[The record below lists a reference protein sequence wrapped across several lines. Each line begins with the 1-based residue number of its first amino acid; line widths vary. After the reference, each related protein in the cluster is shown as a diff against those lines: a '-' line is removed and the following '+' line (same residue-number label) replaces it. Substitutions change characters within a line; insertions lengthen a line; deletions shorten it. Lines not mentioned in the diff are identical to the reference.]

1 MEQIIAGEPSVWH
14 SPFKTFTVFA
24 VTYPYF
30 RTHMSRFLF
39 LICFIAL
46 VIPAQAQD
54 EEERLTFSGKVYQQD
69 SLQPLAS
76 AYIIIKK
83 SEGGTVTDG
92 QGRFTLYVKPSD
104 TILVTYTG
112 FEPQTIPISNLTA
125 FQKGSELYLRIYMKP
140 LIVKLRSA
148 VVVAIRPVEAK
159 KTDQAFFEGQIKR
172 YTVKPTLS
180 MNGGLAL
187 EGGLSALLMP
197 FTRKGKEMIKFEQMY
212 LRMETERV
220 VNKRFNDDLV
230 HDLTGMDYADIPAF
244 KKFCGFSNEFVL
256 ASNDYDFYLAIRK
269 AYDRYLFSRFGIRE
283 QNK

>member
-1 MEQIIAGEPSVWH
+1 MV
-14 SPFKTFTVFA
+14 
-24 VTYPYF
+24 
-30 RTHMSRFLF
+30 RLLF
-39 LICFIAL
+39 LLFFISL
-46 VIPAQAQD
+46 SSSLLAQD
-54 EEERLTFSGKVYQQD
+54 EEERLHFTGKVYQQD

-76 AYIIIKK
+76 AYVIIKK
-83 SEGGTVTDG
+83 SEGGTITDG
-92 QGRFTLYVKPSD
+92 QGRFSLYVKPSD
-104 TILVTYTG
+104 TIVVTYTG
-112 FEPQTIPISNLTA
+112 FESQVIPISNILA
-125 FQKGSELYLRIYMKP
+125 FQKGDELFLRIYMKP

-172 YTVKPTLS
+172 YTVKPSLS

-197 FTRKGKEMIKFEQMY
+197 LTRKGKEMIKFEQMY

-230 HDLTGMDYADIPAF
+230 HDLTGMEYADIPDF
-244 KKFCGFSNEFVL
+244 KKFCGFAPDFVL
-256 ASNDYDFYLAIRK
+256 ASNDYDFYFAIRK
-269 AYDRYLFSRFGIRE
+269 AYERYLFSKFGIRE